1 MTQERQRRGGK
12 GEGMDEFDYVIV
24 GAGSAG
30 CVLANR
36 LSADPAVS
44 VCVVEAGPPDRS
56 PLIHVPLGMLPL
68 MTHKLLNW
76 CYSTLPQAGTAGRP
90 IYSPRGKTLGGTS
103 AINGMVYMRG
113 HRGDYDEWAAA
124 GNPGWSYREVLPYF
138 LRSEHNEQF
147 GLPYH
152 GKDGPL
158 NVTDVESYSPLMDM
172 MFESA
177 RRMGWPV
184 IDDFNG
190 ASQEGFSR
198 RQATMKN
205 GRRHST
211 ATAFLHPV
219 RQRPNLEVRNGIVVD
234 RVRFEG
240 RRAAGI
246 DIIDTA
252 RANARS
258 QIRARR
264 EVILAGGAYA
274 SPAILQRSGIGD
286 TAELSRL
293 GIAPVHDLPGVG
305 RNLQDHLITQVS
317 HVTQS
322 TVPYGLTLAK
332 LPWLAWQ
339 GVKYLVS
346 RRGVFANNILHAGG
360 FIRSRP
366 DLDRPDLQLILLPAN
381 RTLENPNAKGHGYG
395 IIVLLMRPQ
404 SHGRVSLASADPL
417 VPPQIDPQFLSVPAD
432 VDLVVHGMK
441 LARRLLADPAWDGV
455 RGLEILPGPA
465 VNDDAALADYARK
478 RCATAFHPVGTCRMG
493 QGDDAVVDAELR
505 VRGVE
510 GLRVADASIMPRI
523 IGGNT
528 NAPAIMIGEKASD
541 LVLGRPPLA
550 PAIV

>member
-1 MTQERQRRGGK
+1 
-12 GEGMDEFDYVIV
+12 MDEFDYVIV

-36 LSADPAVS
+36 LSADPATR
-44 VCVVEAGPPDRS
+44 VCLVEAGPPDNS

-68 MTHKLLNW
+68 MTHKLFNW
-76 CYSTLPQAGTAGRP
+76 CYSTIDQPGTANRP
-90 IYSPRGKTLGGTS
+90 IYAPRGKTLGGTS

-113 HRGDYDEWAAA
+113 HRRDYDDWAAA

-138 LRSEHNEQF
+138 LRSENNEKF
-147 GLPYH
+147 GAPFH
-152 GKDGPL
+152 GKGGPL
-158 NVTDVESYSPLMDM
+158 NVMDVESYSPLMDM
-172 MFESA
+172 MFA
-177 RRMGWPV
+177 AAKRMGWPV
-184 IDDFNG
+184 IEDFNG
-190 ASQEGFSR
+190 ADQEGFSR

-211 ATAFLHPV
+211 ATAFLRPV
-219 RQRPNLEVRNGIVVD
+219 RHRANLTVMNGVLVD
-234 RVRFEG
+234 RLQFEPSKG
-240 RRAAGI
+240 QPPRATGI
-246 DIIDTA
+246 DVIDTG
-252 RANARS
+252 RGNARRHL
-258 QIRARR
+258 RARR

-274 SPAILQRSGIGD
+274 SPAILLRSGIGD
-286 TAELSRL
+286 AAELSRL
-293 GIAPVHDLPGVG
+293 GIAPVCDLPGVG

-317 HVTQS
+317 HVTES
-322 TVPYGLTLAK
+322 TVPYGLTVAK

-346 RRGVFANNILHAGG
+346 RNGVFANNILHAGG

-404 SHGRVSLASADPL
+404 SHGRVSVAGPDPFAAP
-417 VPPQIDPQFLSVPAD
+417 VIDPQFLTEKAD

-441 LARRLLADPAWDGV
+441 LARQMLADAAFDGV
-455 RGLEILPGPA
+455 RGPEILPGLA
-465 VNDDAALADYARK
+465 VNDDAALAEYARK

-493 QGDDAVVDAELR
+493 RGDDAVVDAELR

-541 LVLGRPPLA
+541 LVLGRAPLA
-550 PAIV
+550 PAGV

>member
-1 MTQERQRRGGK
+1 
-12 GEGMDEFDYVIV
+12 MDDFDYVIV

-36 LSADPAVS
+36 LSADPNTR
-44 VCVVEAGPPDRS
+44 VCLLEAGPPDTS

-68 MTHKLLNW
+68 MTHPLLNW
-76 CYSTLPQAGTAGRP
+76 CFNTVPQPGTADRP
-90 IYSPRGKTLGGTS
+90 IYAPRGKTLGGTS
-103 AINGMVYMRG
+103 SINGMVYMRG

-124 GNPGWSYREVLPYF
+124 ANPGWSYREVLPYF
-138 LRSEHNEQF
+138 LRSEHNEKF
-147 GLPYH
+147 GAPYH
-152 GKDGPL
+152 GKGGPL
-158 NVTDVESYSPLMDM
+158 NVCDVESYSPLMDM
-172 MFESA
+172 MFAAA
-177 RRMGWPV
+177 RRMGYPV

-190 ASQEGFSR
+190 ADQEGFSR

-211 ATAFLHPV
+211 SVAFLRPV
-219 RQRPNLEVRNGIVVD
+219 MQRPNLAVQNGVLVDKIV
-234 RVRFEG
+234 FEG

-246 DIIDTA
+246 DVIDMA
-252 RANARS
+252 AGNGRRK
-258 QIRARR
+258 IGARR
-264 EVILAGGAYA
+264 EVILAGGTYA
-274 SPAILQRSGIGD
+274 SPAILLRSGIGEA
-286 TAELSRL
+286 AELARL
-293 GIAPVHDLPGVG
+293 GIASVADLPGVG

-317 HVTQS
+317 HVTES

-339 GVKYLVS
+339 GVKYLAT
-346 RRGVFANNILHAGG
+346 REGVFANNILHAGG

-404 SHGRVSLASADPL
+404 SHGRVSIASSDPL
-417 VPPQIDPQFLSVPAD
+417 APPRIDPQFLKERAD

-441 LARRLLADPAWDGV
+441 LARQMLADQAFDPV
-455 RGLEILPGPA
+455 RGPEILPGEG
-465 VNDDAALADYARK
+465 VRDDAALEAYARN

-493 QGDDAVVDAELR
+493 PGDDAVVDAQLR
-505 VRGVE
+505 VHGVE
-510 GLRVADASIMPRI
+510 GLRVADASIMPRV

-528 NAPAIMIGEKASD
+528 NAPAIMIGEKAAD
-541 LVLGRPPLA
+541 MVLGRPALA
-550 PAIV
+550 PIEA